1 MRYLLLA
8 SLVAL
13 LGCANVSTQEG
24 GGVCPESASLTCL
37 TAPQCS
43 YDRDRHCKVCQ
54 CTKGIYNAV
63 PPDERIR
70 Q

>member
-1 MRYLLLA
+1 MRALLPLVLA
-8 SLVAL
+8 TL
-13 LGCANVSTQEG
+13 LGCASVAGQEG
-24 GGVCPESASLTCL
+24 GNVCPESASLHCL

-43 YDRDRHCKVCQ
+43 YDRDRHCKVCE